1 MTGLR
6 KNRGYV
12 SYLALLG
19 LLAAAGGLAGCAAL
33 VVTGAVAGT
42 VAGIEY
48 TYDNVAYK
56 TFSFPYDPTYRATMR
71 ALERMGI
78 GVAGTKKTNK
88 GTEIVANTVDLRIEI
103 ELEKVTEKS
112 TKVSVNAKKG
122 VFSKDK
128 ATASEILVQVG
139 KGLEG

>member
-33 VVTGAVAGT
+33 VVSGAVAGT

-48 TYDNVAYK
+48 TYDNIAFK
-56 TFSFPYDPTYRATMR
+56 TFSFPYDPTYRATMK

-103 ELEKVTEKS
+103 ELEKITEKS

>member
-1 MTGLR
+1 MAALR
-6 KNRGYV
+6 KDSAYL
-12 SYLALLG
+12 SYLALFG
-19 LLAAAGGLAGCAAL
+19 LLAAAIGLAGCAAL
-33 VVTGAVAGT
+33 VASGAVAGT
-42 VAGIEY
+42 AAGIEY

-56 TFSFPYDPTYRATMR
+56 TFSHPYDPTYRATMR

-78 GVAGTKKTNK
+78 GVAGTKTTTK

-103 ELEKVTEKS
+103 ELLKVTDKA

-122 VFSKDK
+122 VFLKDK

>member
-1 MTGLR
+1 MATLR
-6 KNRGYV
+6 KNRAC
-12 SYLALLG
+12 SPYLALFG

-48 TYDNVAYK
+48 TYDNIAYK